1 MVLEAP
7 ESYLKSQG
15 GYRKAVYILFQWNID
30 DLEFPRGCCEAMCI
44 LFLWNIYGL
53 GISRKLL
60 GNQCWWFGISR
71 KLLWTN
77 LHTFLMKYW
86 WFWNL
91 QEVVGIT
98 STWRALVV
106 DLWGSR
112 SFTAIWLIIY
122 KPAVG
127 INIPVVVVSGVG
139 APSSRQLTLY
149 WICFIYKS
157 AVGINIMVLLVS
169 GGGAPS
175 SRQVTLQWRR
185 FIYKTAVRID
195 IMAVVVGGV

>member
-1 MVLEAP
+1 M
-7 ESYLKSQG
+7 
-15 GYRKAVYILFQWNID
+15 IN
-30 DLEFPRGCCEAMCI
+30 
-44 LFLWNIYGL
+44 
-53 GISRKLL
+53 
-60 GNQCWWFGISR
+60 
-71 KLLWTN
+71 
-77 LHTFLMKYW
+77 
-86 WFWNL
+86 
-91 QEVVGIT
+91 
-98 STWRALVV
+98 
-106 DLWGSR
+106 GSR
-112 SFTAIWLIIY
+112 SFTAILFIIY

-127 INIPVVVVSGVG
+127 INIPVVVVGGVG

-195 IMAVVVGGV
+195 IMAVVAGSV